1 MLMMTLSEVQWIS
14 VRGNINRDTTKMS
27 LYGINYDR
35 AVEGRPSS
43 SGTPIPTVEQC
54 ICPEGYQGRTNVC

>member
-14 VRGNINRDTTKMS
+14 VRGNVNRDTTKMS

-35 AVEGRPSS
+35 AVEGRNSLNGS
-43 SGTPIPTVEQC
+43 PIPTVEKC
-54 ICPEGYQGRTNVC
+54 LCPEGYQGSLNTL